1 MDNHKGMER
10 EISIRELFWSFLL
23 EWRKIICL
31 AIVFGLLFMGLQYV
45 RGISSSPKEAD
56 IEEPIEE
63 KLTESELGDIE
74 NIRFLREEVRAY
86 REYLNTSSSMQ
97 IDAYNEPMAELQYM
111 IQTDYIMNYTQ
122 DILPDYTSDVIS
134 MYAKYVGGESFR
146 NNLIKK
152 AGLDIS
158 SKELKEL
165 VNVGRESNMI
175 YIFVGYP
182 DNEKLD
188 AITKAVK
195 ELLSQK
201 ESEIQK
207 IGSHDLLFITE
218 SQYYTVDSNLVEKKS
233 TILTRIATLNV
244 QLNQLENALTDQQKE
259 VLNSEEEKQEVL
271 VQVGFQKKYIVLG
284 IFAGI
289 FIAGM
294 WIVFGVLFAGKLQ
307 YSEEIRSLYGEALLG
322 EITLARKRKRFLSI
336 VDEKLLALKNRRKKK
351 VTLEQQIDAACAN
364 LVVSCKQQNI
374 TNVYVTGSEFENI
387 EDSLLELLKQ
397 KMTEQGIQVEMGGN
411 MFYDAISMKQ
421 GGEIGNILFVEQ
433 IGKSLYE
440 EIFNELHLVNEKK
453 MKVLGM
459 IVLI

>member
-201 ESEIQK
+201 ELEIQK

-259 VLNSEEEKQEVL
+259 VLNSEEEEQEVL

-322 EITLARKRKRFLSI
+322 EITLTRKRKRFLSI